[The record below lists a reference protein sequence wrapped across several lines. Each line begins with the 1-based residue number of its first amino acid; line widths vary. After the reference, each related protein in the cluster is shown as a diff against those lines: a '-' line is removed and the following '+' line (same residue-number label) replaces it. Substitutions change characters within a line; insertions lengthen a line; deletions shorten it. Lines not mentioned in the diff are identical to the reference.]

1 MAEGTAQEPPVRG
14 VVRTTTVLDIPLVR
28 VRRPIDL
35 VMMLATVAGLAA
47 VLLLSVYAYR
57 TTTAVTLDVQS
68 VLARVLR
75 NILLVPINAIE
86 GFLTLI
92 LPIVVIVG
100 QLVRRQL
107 RAVVDAVAAAVAAV
121 LITAAAVWLLD
132 SYAPEAI
139 LRSLRL
145 HDGVEMVMTV
155 SPMVAG
161 LAAFLTGTG
170 TRDESRLVGISWNLL
185 WVVLVVSVIAGD
197 STLAGAIVSV
207 LLGRTAG
214 LGMRYA
220 SGVLSRRAHGQALV
234 EGIRR
239 AGVDAV
245 SVIRIGDSTDTASLQ
260 SEAVVATNPIGYVL
274 TGAAQE
280 VDDGAAAR
288 PGQVTSAGGALAEPP
303 PAAGGPL
310 EPATTPGEGDAPRVS
325 SAVGTQMPPGPQDAD
340 ARAADTD
347 AWLPPVGPTPAEVP
361 DHVQE
366 SATVAT
372 EREGANRVYAVTDVA
387 GRRWDAVVL
396 DADRQVIGWLNGVI
410 TSLTR
415 RGLDRRT
422 SVSLR
427 QSAERASLMYYAAAA
442 AGVNCPRL
450 HGIAEAGAS
459 VLLLGEHVPRARQ
472 LADVPDSVVTDEVMM
487 NAWEQLRIAHTA
499 GLAHRNISADT
510 VYVVTSGSDEHQVWL
525 NGWEEGEI
533 AASSLARRVDL
544 AQLLTLFALRV
555 GPQRAIAAASRSL
568 SIAQLAEIAPLLQP
582 IAMPAQTRAAARA
595 NKAGMS
601 ALRSHLVDFIPT
613 AGEVEPIQLAR
624 FNARTAITLT
634 IAVVAGWILLT
645 TLNFETIADV
655 VADAN
660 PMWMVVAFGLG
671 LLTYLGAALGLVG
684 FSPERLGL
692 WRTIQVQVASSVV
705 TLVAPAGVGPAAL
718 NLRFMQKRGLRTPMA
733 LATVA
738 LLQVSQFVTTVLLLV
753 AIALLTG
760 SSGALQQLP
769 SGAVL
774 IGVGVVLVLAGAVMA
789 IGTLRRWVIDKVR
802 PTLQQV
808 WPRLVWVIGQPHR
821 LAMALGGNLL
831 MTIGYLAAF
840 AAALA
845 AFGQTLPLTSLAIIY
860 LTGNA
865 VGAAIPTPGGIGTV
879 ELALSTGLTTAGI
892 ATAAAASTAVL
903 FRVLTFWVRVP
914 LGWWALRH
922 LQRRNLI

>member
-1 MAEGTAQEPPVRG
+1 MGSHLSNTIETMAEGTAQEPPAGGR
-14 VVRTTTVLDIPLVR
+14 VRTTTVLDIPLVR

-35 VMMLATVAGLAA
+35 VLMLATVAGLAA
-47 VLLLSVYAYR
+47 VLVLSVYAYR

-68 VLARVLR
+68 ALARVLR
-75 NILLVPINAIE
+75 NILLVPVNAIE
-86 GFLTLI
+86 SFLTLI
-92 LPIVVIVG
+92 LPIVVIVQ
-100 QLVRRQL
+100 QLVRRQV
-107 RAVVDAVAAAVAAV
+107 RAVVDALAAALVAILV
-121 LITAAAVWLLD
+121 TSAAVWLLN
-132 SYAPEAI
+132 SYAPEAM
-139 LRSLRL
+139 LRALRL
-145 HDGVEMVMTV
+145 HNGVELVMTIT
-155 SPMVAG
+155 PMVAG

-197 STLAGAIVSV
+197 STLTGAIVSV
-207 LLGRTAG
+207 LLGRAVG

-220 SGVLSRRAHGQALV
+220 SGVLSRRAHGQVLV

-260 SEAVVATNPIGYVL
+260 SESVVAANPIGYVPASAPQS
-274 TGAAQE
+274 T
-280 VDDGAAAR
+280 VDDGTASLPHQPTSSDGARAGAPPADGGLPAQQEAPGPRPAAAQR
-288 PGQVTSAGGALAEPP
+288 GAAAAQ
-303 PAAGGPL
+303 PARSPAPL
-310 EPATTPGEGDAPRVS
+310 
-325 SAVGTQMPPGPQDAD
+325 M
-340 ARAADTD
+340 TD
-347 AWLPPVGPTPAEVP
+347 ATP

-372 EREGANRVYAVTDVA
+372 EREGANRVYAVTDTD

-396 DADRQVIGWLNGVI
+396 DADRQVIGWLNGLI
-410 TSLTR
+410 TTLTR

-459 VLLLGEHVPRARQ
+459 VLLLGEHVPDARQ
-472 LADVPDSVVTDEVMM
+472 LADVPDAVITDEVMM

-510 VYVVTSGSDEHQVWL
+510 VYVVTSGTAENQVWL

-533 AASSLARRVDL
+533 AATSLARRVDL

-582 IAMPAQTRAAARA
+582 IALPAQTRAAARA

-601 ALRSHLVDFIPT
+601 TLRAHLVDFIPT
-613 AGEVEPIQLAR
+613 ASEVAPIQLAR

-634 IAVVAGWILLT
+634 VAVVAGWILLT
-645 TLNFETIADV
+645 TLNFETIAEV

-660 PMWMVVAFGLG
+660 PVWMVVAFGCG
-671 LLTYLGAALGLVG
+671 MLTFLGAALGLVG
-684 FSPERLGL
+684 FSPDRLGL
-692 WRTIQVQVASSVV
+692 WRTVVVQMASSVI

-718 NLRFMQKRGLRTPMA
+718 NLRFMQKRGAATPMA
-733 LATVA
+733 VATVA

-753 AIALLTG
+753 VIALLTG
-760 SSGALQQLP
+760 SSGPLQQVP

-774 IGVGVVLVLAGAVMA
+774 IGVGVVLVLAGVLLAV
-789 IGTLRRWVIDKVR
+789 GSLRRWVVAKVR

-831 MTIGYLAAF
+831 MTVGYLAAF
-840 AAALA
+840 AASLA
-845 AFGQTLPLTSLAIIY
+845 AFGQSLPLASLAIVY

-879 ELALSTGLTTAGI
+879 ELTLSTGLTTAGI

-903 FRVLTFWVRVP
+903 FRVLTFWIRVP

-922 LQRRNLI
+922 LQRQNLL

>member
-1 MAEGTAQEPPVRG
+1 MAEGSAQEPPAGGRA
-14 VVRTTTVLDIPLVR
+14 RTTTVLDIPLVR

-47 VLLLSVYAYR
+47 VLVLSVYAYR

-68 VLARVLR
+68 ALARVLR

-92 LPIVVIVG
+92 LPIVVIVQ
-100 QLVRRQL
+100 QLLRRQL
-107 RAVVDAVAAAVAAV
+107 RAVVDALAAALVAI
-121 LITAAAVWLLD
+121 LLTSLAVWLLD
-132 SYAPEAI
+132 SYAPEAV
-139 LRSLRL
+139 LRALRL
-145 HDGVEMVMTV
+145 HNGVERVMTIT
-155 SPMVAG
+155 PMVAG

-197 STLAGAIVSV
+197 ATLAGALVSV
-207 LLGRTAG
+207 LLGRAVG

-220 SGVLSRRAHGQALV
+220 SGVLSRRAHGQVLGA
-234 EGIRR
+234 GIRR

-245 SVIRIGDSTDTASLQ
+245 SVIRIGDSTEAASLQ
-260 SEAVVATNPIGYVL
+260 SESVVAANPIGYVPP
-274 TGAAQE
+274 TAPQST
-280 VDDGAAAR
+280 VDDGAAR
-288 PGQVTSAGGALAEPP
+288 LPGDLTSIEGAGAAAP
-303 PAAGGPL
+303 PAA
-310 EPATTPGEGDAPRVS
+310 APED
-325 SAVGTQMPPGPQDAD
+325 GT
-340 ARAADTD
+340 
-347 AWLPPVGPTPAEVP
+347 P
-361 DHVQE
+361 DHMQE
-366 SATVAT
+366 SATMAT
-372 EREGANRVYAVTDVA
+372 EREGDNRDYAVIDTI

-396 DADRQVIGWLNGVI
+396 DADRQVIGWLNGLI
-410 TSLTR
+410 TTLTR

-459 VLLLGEHVPRARQ
+459 VLLLGEHVPDARQ
-472 LADVPDSVVTDEVMM
+472 LADVADAAVTDEVMM

-510 VYVVTSGSDEHQVWL
+510 VYVVTDGSQANQVWL
-525 NGWEEGEI
+525 NGWEEGEL
-533 AASSLARRVDL
+533 AATSLARRVDL

-582 IAMPAQTRAAARA
+582 IALPAQTRAAARA
-595 NKAGMS
+595 NKASMS
-601 ALRSHLVDFIPT
+601 ALRAHLVDFIPT
-613 AGEVEPIQLAR
+613 ASEAEPIQLAR

-634 IAVVAGWILLT
+634 VAVVAGWVLLT
-645 TLNFETIADV
+645 TLNFETIAEV
-655 VADAN
+655 VAGAN
-660 PMWMVVAFGLG
+660 PVWMVVAFGLG

-684 FSPERLGL
+684 FSPDRLGL
-692 WRTIQVQVASSVV
+692 WRTVVVQVASSVI

-718 NLRFMQKRGLRTPMA
+718 NLRFMQKRGVATPMA
-733 LATVA
+733 VATVA
-738 LLQVSQFVTTVLLLV
+738 LLQVSQFVTTVLLLI

-769 SGAVL
+769 SGTVL
-774 IGVGVVLVLAGAVMA
+774 IGVGVVLVLIGAVMA
-789 IGTLRRWVIDKVR
+789 IGSLRRWVVAKVR

-808 WPRLVWVIGQPHR
+808 WPRVVWVIGQPHR

-831 MTIGYLAAF
+831 MTAGYLAAF

-845 AFGQTLPLTSLAIIY
+845 AFGQTLPLTSLAIVY

-865 VGAAIPTPGGIGTV
+865 VGSAIPTPGGIGTV
-879 ELALSTGLTTAGI
+879 ELALSTGLTTAGV

-903 FRVLTFWVRVP
+903 FRVLTFWIRVP

-922 LQRRNLI
+922 LQRQNLI

>member
-1 MAEGTAQEPPVRG
+1 MAEGTAQEPPARG
-14 VVRTTTVLDIPLVR
+14 PVRTISVLDIPLVR

-35 VMMLATVAGLAA
+35 VMMLATIAGIVA
-47 VLLLSVYAYR
+47 VLVLSVYAYR
-57 TTTAVTLDVQS
+57 TTTAVTQDVQS
-68 VLARVLR
+68 VFAQVLR
-75 NILLVPINAIE
+75 NILLIPINAIE

-92 LPIVVIVG
+92 LPIVVIAE
-100 QLVRRQL
+100 QLIRRQV
-107 RAVVDAVAAAVAAV
+107 RAVIDAVAAAAAAI
-121 LITAAAVWLLD
+121 LLAGGAVWLLQIL
-132 SYAPEAI
+132 APEA
-139 LRSLRL
+139 LMRALRL
-145 HDGVEMVMTV
+145 HDGTELVMTIT
-155 SPMVAG
+155 PMVAG

-170 TRDESRLVGISWNLL
+170 TRDERRLVGISWNLL
-185 WVVLVVSVIAGD
+185 WVVLVVSVIAGEA
-197 STLAGAIVSV
+197 TLAGAITSV
-207 LLGRTAG
+207 LLGRAVG

-220 SGVLSRRAHGQALV
+220 SGVLSRRAHGQVLI

-245 SVIRIGDSTDTASLQ
+245 SVIRIGDSTDTASLKG
-260 SEAVVATNPIGYVL
+260 EAVQASNPIGYVAPSRL
-274 TGAAQE
+274 PPPA
-280 VDDGAAAR
+280 DDGAAA
-288 PGQVTSAGGALAEPP
+288 GGGALTSSEHPAVGEAAGGAGAGGT
-303 PAAGGPL
+303 AAGP
-310 EPATTPGEGDAPRVS
+310 TAPV
-325 SAVGTQMPPGPQDAD
+325 P
-340 ARAADTD
+340 DT
-347 AWLPPVGPTPAEVP
+347 VVP

-372 EREGANRVYAVTDVA
+372 EREGANRVYAVTDTT

-396 DADRQVIGWLNGVI
+396 DADRQVIGWLNGLI
-410 TSLTR
+410 TTLTR

-422 SVSLR
+422 SASLR
-427 QSAERASLMYYAAAA
+427 QSAERASLMYYAASA

-459 VLLLGEHVPRARQ
+459 VLLLGEHVVDAHQ
-472 LADVPDSVVTDEVMM
+472 VADLPDVAITDAMMM

-510 VYVVTSGSDEHQVWL
+510 VYVVSSGSDEGQVWL

-533 AASSLARRVDL
+533 AATSLARRVDL

-555 GPQRAIAAASRSL
+555 GPQRAVAAASRSL

-582 IAMPAQTRAAARA
+582 IALPAQTRAAARA
-595 NKAGMS
+595 NKVGMRT
-601 ALRSHLVDFIPT
+601 LRAHLVEFIPT
-613 AGEVEPIQLAR
+613 AEAVEPIQLAR

-634 IAVVAGWILLT
+634 VAVVAGWILLT
-645 TLNFETIADV
+645 TLNFETITEV

-671 LLTYLGAALGLVG
+671 LLTYLGGAMGLAG
-684 FSPERLGL
+684 LSPDRLGL
-692 WRTIQVQVASSVV
+692 WRTTQVQVAASVI

-718 NLRFMQKRGLRTPMA
+718 NLRFMQKRGVATPMA

-738 LLQVSQFVTTVLLLV
+738 LLQVSQFVTTVLLLI

-774 IGVGVVLVLAGAVMA
+774 IGVGVVLVLVGAVLA
-789 IGTLRRWVIDKVR
+789 IGSLRRWVIAKVR

-831 MTIGYLAAF
+831 MTAGYLGAF

-845 AFGQTLPLTSLAIIY
+845 AFGQSLPPTSLAVVY

-865 VGAAIPTPGGIGTV
+865 VGSAIPTPGGIGTV

-892 ATAAAASTAVL
+892 AAAAAASTAVL
-903 FRVLTFWVRVP
+903 FRVLTFWIRVP

-922 LQRRNLI
+922 LQRRNML